1 MGDLICKYLITNP
14 SGVYYDGTLGGGAH
28 AELFL
33 QRLSPDAKYIAV
45 DRDQDALDYAG
56 KRLQQYNNVIY
67 LHTTFDQIESALQQA
82 GEKYLDSIFLDLGV
96 SSFQIDEEKR
106 GFAYRPRAPLD
117 MRMDRRD
124 SLTAEKIL
132 AEYPEQ
138 ELKRIFKEYGEE
150 RFSGKIAHFVVK
162 NRTEKKMQRAA
173 DLMTII
179 DLCVKGQFRIKSY
192 ARIFQA
198 LRIEVNR
205 ELEIL
210 QETLQQALSFLKP
223 CGRIG
228 ILSYHSLEDRQA
240 KIFMKEQENP
250 CTCPREFPICV
261 CGKKPQLKRIKPYLI
276 TPSQD
281 ETAINI
287 RARSAKFR
295 AGEKL

>member
-1 MGDLICKYLITNP
+1 
-14 SGVYYDGTLGGGAH
+14 
-28 AELFL
+28 
-33 QRLSPDAKYIAV
+33 V
-45 DRDQDALDYAG
+45 DRDQDALDFAK

-67 LHTTFDQIESALQQA
+67 VHSTFEQIEYALNEA

-106 GFAYRPRAPLD
+106 GFAFRPEAPLD
-117 MRMDRRD
+117 MRMDQRE

-132 AEYPEQ
+132 AEYSEQ

-150 RFSGKIAHFVVK
+150 RYSGRIARFIAK
-162 NRTEKKMQRAA
+162 TRSEKKISRAA
-173 DLMTII
+173 DLTAII
-179 DLCVKGQFRIKSY
+179 DRFVKGQYRIKSY

-205 ELEIL
+205 EMEIL
-210 QETLQQALSFLKP
+210 DETLDQAMSFLKP
-223 CGRIG
+223 GGRIG
-228 ILSYHSLEDRQA
+228 ILSYHSGEDRRI
-240 KIFMKEQENP
+240 KNFLKKMENP
-250 CTCPREFPICV
+250 CECPREFPVCV

-276 TPSQD
+276 IPSQEEID
-281 ETAINI
+281 RNS